1 MGGEA
6 VFIKATVVDMALPET
21 GRIFAV
27 SDIHGAGDLLKRALE
42 QVKFGPEDTL
52 FVLGDIVEKRA
63 GGLAALRYVMD
74 LKRRYRVHV
83 ICGNCDDLVP
93 GFLDGRDELPPA
105 FYDHYFRF
113 FKDRSVLVE
122 MGMSLGLTLED
133 CLDQPGLRAAIAEP
147 FRAEMDFLRSLPT
160 AIRTPE
166 MLFVHGGVP
175 SAQGIEEL
183 EAWRCMK
190 NDNFLGQDNQLDR
203 WCVVGHWPTTLYRPH
218 IPCFNPIEDREKRVI
233 SIDGGT
239 SIKEDGQL
247 NLVELSRDGL
257 VSWVGLDR
265 LPTAVALDGQ
275 EESVCSVN
283 IRWGRDNLLT
293 VLERGEEFCR
303 CRHLTT
309 GREIDILTDYIWEK
323 DGLTRCEDS
332 TDYRLPVTAGETLSV
347 VRRTSRGA
355 LVKKDGVTG
364 WYTGRLAEP
373 TSGLSS

>member
-1 MGGEA
+1 ML
-6 VFIKATVVDMALPET
+6 IKAKVVDMALPKT

-27 SDIHGAGDLLKRALE
+27 SDIHGAGDLLKRALKR
-42 QVKFGPEDTL
+42 VGFGTADTL

-63 GGLAALRYVMD
+63 GGLEALRYVMD

-93 GFLDGRDELPPA
+93 GFLDGRDELDRE

-133 CLDQPGLRAAIAEP
+133 CLDQPKLRAAIAEP
-147 FRAEMDFLRSLPT
+147 FRAEMDFIRSLPT

-166 MLFVHGGVP
+166 LLFVHGGVP
-175 SAQGIEEL
+175 SAQGIEDM

-190 NDNFLGQDNQLDR
+190 NDNFLGQDNRLDR
-203 WCVVGHWPTTLYRPH
+203 WCVVGHWPTTLYRPD
-218 IPCFNPIEDREKRVI
+218 IPCFTPIVDREKRII

-247 NLVELSRDGL
+247 NLVELDRSGM

-265 LPTAVALDGQ
+265 LPTAQALDSQ
-275 EESVCSVN
+275 EASVGSVN
-283 IRWGRDNLLT
+283 IRWGRDNLIT

-303 CRHLTT
+303 CRHMTT

-323 DGLTRCEDS
+323 EGLTYCEDS
-332 TDYRLPVTAGETLSV
+332 TDYRLPVTAGERVSV

-355 LVKKDGVTG
+355 LVKKNGVTG
-364 WYTGRLAEP
+364 WYTGRLTEP
-373 TSGLSS
+373 VSGLSN